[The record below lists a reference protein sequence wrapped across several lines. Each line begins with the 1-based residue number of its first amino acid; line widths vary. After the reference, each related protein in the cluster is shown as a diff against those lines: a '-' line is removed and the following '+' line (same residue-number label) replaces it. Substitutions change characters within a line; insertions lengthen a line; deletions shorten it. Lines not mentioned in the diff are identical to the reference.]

1 MDPEHHHVILD
12 NDHVR
17 VFESWPHEPDAH
29 PIPRSSWSA
38 FWLDGAEQSW
48 EILSGPLHAFGVEVK
63 AARGSSRRLEAYLPH
78 TEAFFAQVESE

>member
-29 PIPRSSWSA
+29 P
-38 FWLDGAEQSW
+38 
-48 EILSGPLHAFGVEVK
+48 
-63 AARGSSRRLEAYLPH
+63 SSRRLEAYLPH
-78 TEAFFAQVESE
+78 TEAFLAQGESVYDSRNARAVSASASASFVRL